1 MSRKVFI
8 LALPI
13 LFSFIFIG
21 FALSQDRGRGYGG
34 FLERLKQE
42 LNLTPEQVTK
52 IQKILDSAQKQAL
65 EKYGTLKNLFLKH
78 YDEKHP
84 TIKQALSGFV
94 KELLSFD
101 PPPKFNGIPESV
113 GGLIP
118 DRQRKISGQQGS
130 DDESNA

>member
-52 IQKILDSAQKQAL
+52 IQKILDSGQKGNHSNPH
-65 EKYGTLKNLFLKH
+65 K
-78 YDEKHP
+78 
-84 TIKQALSGFV
+84 LSAV
-94 KELLSFD
+94 KS
-101 PPPKFNGIPESV
+101 KIPAEY
-113 GGLIP
+113 I
-118 DRQRKISGQQGS
+118 
-130 DDESNA
+130 